1 MADSKRYF
9 QIKQEP
15 TVLSLIIVT
24 GVSSVV
30 TQILTIREFLSQ
42 FQGNEIVIS
51 LVMFNWLMAGGAGTL
66 VSHRAS
72 RLLPPSASRLA
83 MLSVLLAALSV
94 VQIPLI
100 RILRHHI
107 FISGASVGFYPAW
120 LFTLFLTLP
129 YCVLLGFVLPYSLF
143 VLRETFPEYPGVR
156 IYIYDNIGDTL
167 GGLIFSTALVFLMT
181 PVKAV
186 IVANLPLLICACL
199 LFACRQTKC
208 VSSARGLVTVLAALA
223 VFLVPAS
230 WAVSHELSTLGNA
243 AGRIVHYAES
253 KFGRV
258 MITEDQGQITL
269 VQDGVPVFTSENME
283 LAEESVHFLMAQI
296 ENPRK
301 ILLISAQGGMIR
313 ELEKYPVQEID
324 YIELDPE
331 VSEAVFQYG
340 LLEKSPAVTVIHQDG
355 RAWLS
360 NTGRKY
366 DAIIVSLPEPD
377 TFQLN
382 RFYTLEF
389 MKLASLRLTHGGG
402 LSFSV
407 SGYDSYIGG
416 PELEKVSSLF
426 RTASM
431 CFRNVLILP
440 GLRVFFICS
449 DSSLDA
455 DIPALLRAR
464 GIAATWVENWFYG
477 NISKERIAGLR
488 QAVDL
493 KAAINT
499 DLKPGLIRIMFQQ
512 WFLKFGYS
520 PTLFASLLVLISLI
534 YVALTDRRQFVI
546 FSTGAM
552 VMGAETLVIFTFQA
566 FYGYVYF
573 LIGII
578 ITVFL
583 AGLMPGAVMG
593 SRLREK
599 QCLPLLRYSDMAL
612 AALTA
617 FFVLCIQWN
626 HGIRIPA
633 WCFLLFGFLVSVL
646 CGLQF
651 PAALKLQGDTGSSVA
666 GTLSA
671 DIVGA
676 GLGALLVSLVLIP
689 YGGFM
694 AAGTGLVLLK
704 FLSLAVLFCITSRRV

>member
-1 MADSKRYF
+1 MKDTCESLLHFRHKL
-9 QIKQEP
+9 EP
-15 TVLSLIIVT
+15 AVFSLVIVT

-30 TQILTIREFLSQ
+30 TQIFTIREFLSQ

-72 RLLPPSASRLA
+72 RLFAPSAGRLA
-83 MLSVLLAALSV
+83 LLSVLLAALSV

-100 RILRHHI
+100 RILRHQL
-107 FISGASVGFYPAW
+107 FISGASVGFYPVW
-120 LFTLFLTLP
+120 LFTLLLTLP

-143 VLRETFPEYPGVR
+143 VLRNTFPQYPGAR

-167 GGLIFSTALVFLMT
+167 GGVIFSTALVFLLT

-186 IVANLPLLICACL
+186 IAANLPLLICACF
-199 LFACRQTKC
+199 LFPCRGINC
-208 VSSARGLVTVLAALA
+208 VFTSMSCGIVLALLA
-223 VFLVPAS
+223 TFLIPAF
-230 WAVSHELSTLGNA
+230 WAVSHEFSTLDYSS
-243 AGRIVHYAES
+243 GRVVHYVES

-258 MITEDQGQITL
+258 MITEDQGQVTL
-269 VQDGVPVFTSENME
+269 VQDGVPVFSSENME
-283 LAEESVHFLMAQI
+283 LAEESVHFLLAQI
-296 ENPRK
+296 KNPAR

-313 ELEKYPVQEID
+313 EIEKYPVQEID
-324 YIELDPE
+324 YVELDPE
-331 VSEAVFQYG
+331 VSEAVFRYG
-340 LLEKSPAVTVIHQDG
+340 LLEKTPSVRVIHQDG
-355 RAWLS
+355 RAWLAGTD
-360 NTGRKY
+360 NKY

-389 MKLASLRLTHGGG
+389 MKLARQRLTHGGG
-402 LSFSV
+402 LGFSV
-407 SGYDSYIGG
+407 AGYDSYVGG
-416 PELEKVSSLF
+416 PELEKISSLF

-431 CFRNVLILP
+431 CFKNVLMLP

-449 DSSLDA
+449 DSGLNA
-455 DIPALLRAR
+455 DIPELLKDRRIYAR
-464 GIAATWVENWFYG
+464 WVENWFAG

-488 QAVDL
+488 QAIDPM
-493 KAAINT
+493 AMINT

-512 WFLKFGYS
+512 WFLKFGAS
-520 PTLFASLLVLISLI
+520 PALFASLLVLASLL
-534 YVALTDRRQFVI
+534 YVTLTDRRQFVI

-583 AGLMPGAVMG
+583 AGLMPGAIIG
-593 SRLREK
+593 SRLNEK

-612 AALTA
+612 AAVMA
-617 FFVLCIQWN
+617 FFVLWIKY
-626 HGIRIPA
+626 HGGAHTPA

-689 YGGFM
+689 YGGFVV
-694 AAGTGLVLLK
+694 AGTGLVFLK
-704 FLSLAVLFCITSRRV
+704 ILSLAVLLL